1 MKAERALAN
10 PANSCPASS
19 GEDKPMIPKKNYP
32 LIPVEKYEIT
42 PVKAYPVTPVKDYP
56 LIPKVE
62 GALTPVKNYPI
73 IPKKDYPVS
82 PVPDAQNYAV
92 IPVKDY
98 PIASIQS
105 SPQSDFLKKLLKTGS
120 ASMESGKDSG
130 LTDSAGGSET
140 DSEFHTGCS
149 EDGSSVSEASSE
161 EYQDFEVSRI
171 KWFL

>member
-1 MKAERALAN
+1 MV
-10 PANSCPASS
+10 
-19 GEDKPMIPKKNYP
+19 PKKNYP

-56 LIPKVE
+56 L
-62 GALTPVKNYPI
+62 

-120 ASMESGKDSG
+120 ASLESGKDSG

-161 EYQDFEVSRI
+161 EYQD
-171 KWFL
+171 